1 MYRINI
7 LILFLLLGGIF
18 GVPNIP
24 EHHFE
29 KRVIDSKQSAEN
41 ENETITSADISAKK
55 IFVKLHVGPFTFKK
69 RKVKGGRITFT
80 CNGCQKFNHFLSV
93 QAWVDRVD
101 SDPENDLYTLD
112 ADTLPSHSEHAC
124 VSSGVEDLVTR
135 VSTELESDARRE
147 AQSTIPSPVSSM
159 SVSLVYFA

>member
-1 MYRINI
+1 MSI
-7 LILFLLLGGIF
+7 LILVLLLGGKF
-18 GVPNIP
+18 GVPNIH

-29 KRVIDSKQSAEN
+29 KRVLDSKQSVEN
-41 ENETITSADISAKK
+41 ENETNTSADISAKK
-55 IFVKLHVGPFTFKK
+55 IFGKLHVGLFTFKK

-80 CNGCQKFNHFLSV
+80 CNGCQKFKHFLSV

-101 SDPENDLYTLD
+101 SDPENDQYTLD

-135 VSTELESDARRE
+135 FRTELELDA
-147 AQSTIPSPVSSM
+147 TIPSPV
-159 SVSLVYFA
+159 

>member
-1 MYRINI
+1 MNI
-7 LILFLLLGGIF
+7 LILVLLLGGIF

-29 KRVIDSKQSAEN
+29 KRVLDSKQSAEN
-41 ENETITSADISAKK
+41 ENETNTLADISAKK

-93 QAWVDRVD
+93 QAWVDHVD

-135 VSTELESDARRE
+135 FRTELESDARRE
-147 AQSTIPSPVSSM
+147 PSQPFPALYQAVR
-159 SVSLVYFA
+159 